1 MTSQRGFWC
10 DFTNPPM
17 SESNEIKRALRA
29 EAAAARRQAHAAG
42 GAAAARQMRDLFLAE
57 IPLPAEAIVSGYWPL
72 GEELD
77 DRPLLET
84 LNARGHLCVLPV
96 VARRSAPLIFRQ
108 WRPGDAMQAGE
119 FAILVPSAEAPA
131 VEPDALIVPLLAFD
145 AGGHRLGYGGGYF
158 DRTLKALRARK
169 KILAVGVAFAVQEMP
184 HLPRGPEDEPLDWIV
199 TELAARRIEKP

>member
-1 MTSQRGFWC
+1 MNDR
-10 DFTNPPM
+10 
-17 SESNEIKRALRA
+17 NEIKRALRA

-42 GAAAARQMRDLFLAE
+42 GAAAARKVRDLFLGA
-57 IPLPAEAIVSGYWPL
+57 IPLPAGATVAGYWPL

-84 LNARGHLCVLPV
+84 LSARGHICALPV
-96 VARRSAPLIFRQ
+96 VMRRAMPLVFRQ
-108 WRPGDAMQAGE
+108 WRSGDAMQAGD
-119 FAILVPSAEAPA
+119 FGILIPSNAAPA

-158 DRTLKALRARK
+158 DRTLRELRARK
-169 KILAVGVAFAVQEMP
+169 KILAVGVAFAVQEMA

-199 TELAARRIEKP
+199 TELAARRIEQS